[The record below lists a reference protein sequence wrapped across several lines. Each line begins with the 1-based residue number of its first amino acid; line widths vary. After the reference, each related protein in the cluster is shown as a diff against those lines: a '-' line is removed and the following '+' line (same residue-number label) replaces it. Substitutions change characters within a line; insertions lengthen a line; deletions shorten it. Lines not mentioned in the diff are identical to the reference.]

1 MRIRR
6 AGITALFVAV
16 SPEFLSSQGAPD
28 TSGAPPRDTARAV
41 PLTSE
46 TVITGDLLRALPID
60 DPRQALM
67 LVPGVVLR
75 SGDIGV
81 AIAPQLAIR
90 GSRLGAASVYV
101 DGAPV
106 RFQTFA
112 TQAMALA
119 TLGIDRI
126 SVTTG
131 VPAAWVADAGG
142 GIISYFTPPGGRG
155 FAGTWR
161 AETDEP
167 FGDGSTVGYNRFEG
181 TVSGPVPGMERAT
194 WLLAGATYGQRSQYY
209 GRGAADQPAY
219 VLGGLDTLVQWT
231 DASGSYSVPLP
242 RFIQSSG
249 SCTAGDNYGFGCQ
262 GLRRPMDWS
271 TVRRGLTKL
280 AYSYGSGSSLTFTGL
295 LLDVH
300 QRAFPGADIADPA
313 LYRGGSGTS
322 RLGVLNWGQ
331 GLGAFRG
338 GPLTLSVN
346 LSLASDQLIDGP
358 LTPASEL
365 ATRDPAL
372 GVEWKTLEF
381 TGADSVAFPVSDDLL
396 RRVRTN
402 TGTRVPFQDRVDLR
416 NAQQGR
422 LNPYG
427 LQSGWPTSG
436 LQTSIARAWEHR
448 LDGRAQLEWLP
459 GTRHH
464 VTLGGDAERTDA
476 SLYQSSLLN
485 QIGFDA
491 FRAKPSRFGVFA
503 SDRVALGPVVLDL
516 GARYDHFTPGGD
528 FQRTPGFTFSDPN
541 WSPAAATD
549 DTAYTNSVA
558 RVFARGRGKSLV
570 SSRIRTAY
578 AFSPNTS
585 ARAAY
590 GQQVELPAFI
600 DLLTN
605 TNSDLS
611 FTNTTDAFGRD
622 VDYAKSELM
631 ELGARH
637 AFGPHLSVDLSV
649 YRKNNLAPYTF
660 RFLPFASPRQASET
674 LFINVL
680 TKVDGGH
687 GTGTDARLDWHAGT
701 GLSAS
706 VSYSFLT
713 TNTRGDTHALYAL
726 ANVAV
731 PDAWRAGTRLGS
743 LARGLA
749 AVVTIR
755 VATGLPYTRLV
766 DNGDGQVA
774 PQFGPGLGG
783 RAAEQLNASRL
794 PTTKTLDLRLTK
806 GVRIGGRAL
815 RAYADFRNLL
825 NFTNV
830 VALYAETGDVVN
842 DLRKQKLLSPELAYL
857 QAEASLAGALN
868 PDGSINL
875 SGDCNAWGMPPN
887 CVALRRVEARF
898 GNGDL
903 LYTPLE
909 QTRAFDTYYNSF
921 FGPWR
926 FHGPARTVRVGVE
939 VGF

>member
-181 TVSGPVPGMERAT
+181 TLSGPVPGMERAT

-731 PDAWRAGTRLGS
+731 PNAWRAGTRLGS

-806 GVRIGGRAL
+806 GVRIGCRAL

>member
-167 FGDGSTVGYNRFEG
+167 FDDGSTVGYNRFEG

-570 SSRIRTAY
+570 SSRIRAAY

-600 DLLTN
+600 DLFAN

-611 FTNTTDAFGRD
+611 FTNTADAFGRD

-631 ELGARH
+631 ELGGRH

-731 PDAWRAGTRLGS
+731 PDEWRAGTRLGS

>member
-570 SSRIRTAY
+570 SSRIRAAY

-600 DLLTN
+600 DLFAN

-611 FTNTTDAFGRD
+611 FTNTADAFGRD

-713 TNTRGDTHALYAL
+713 TNTRGDTHALYGL

-731 PDAWRAGTRLGS
+731 PDEWRAGTRLGS

>member
-181 TVSGPVPGMERAT
+181 AVSGPVPGMERAT

-570 SSRIRTAY
+570 SSRIRAAY

-590 GQQVELPAFI
+590 GQQIELPAFI
-600 DLLTN
+600 DLFAN

-611 FTNTTDAFGRD
+611 FTNTADAFGRD

>member
-181 TVSGPVPGMERAT
+181 AVSGPVPGMERAT

-570 SSRIRTAY
+570 SSRIRAAY

-600 DLLTN
+600 DLFAN

-611 FTNTTDAFGRD
+611 FTNTADAFGRD

>member
-1 MRIRR
+1 M
-6 AGITALFVAV
+6 
-16 SPEFLSSQGAPD
+16 
-28 TSGAPPRDTARAV
+28 
-41 PLTSE
+41 
-46 TVITGDLLRALPID
+46 
-60 DPRQALM
+60 
-67 LVPGVVLR
+67 
-75 SGDIGV
+75 
-81 AIAPQLAIR
+81 
-90 GSRLGAASVYV
+90 
-101 DGAPV
+101 
-106 RFQTFA
+106 
-112 TQAMALA
+112 
-119 TLGIDRI
+119 
-126 SVTTG
+126 
-131 VPAAWVADAGG
+131 
-142 GIISYFTPPGGRG
+142 
-155 FAGTWR
+155 
-161 AETDEP
+161 
-167 FGDGSTVGYNRFEG
+167 
-181 TVSGPVPGMERAT
+181 
-194 WLLAGATYGQRSQYY
+194 
-209 GRGAADQPAY
+209 
-219 VLGGLDTLVQWT
+219 
-231 DASGSYSVPLP
+231 
-242 RFIQSSG
+242 
-249 SCTAGDNYGFGCQ
+249 
-262 GLRRPMDWS
+262 
-271 TVRRGLTKL
+271 
-280 AYSYGSGSSLTFTGL
+280 
-295 LLDVH
+295 
-300 QRAFPGADIADPA
+300 
-313 LYRGGSGTS
+313 
-322 RLGVLNWGQ
+322 
-331 GLGAFRG
+331 
-338 GPLTLSVN
+338 
-346 LSLASDQLIDGP
+346 
-358 LTPASEL
+358 
-365 ATRDPAL
+365 
-372 GVEWKTLEF
+372 
-381 TGADSVAFPVSDDLL
+381 
-396 RRVRTN
+396 
-402 TGTRVPFQDRVDLR
+402 
-416 NAQQGR
+416 
-422 LNPYG
+422 
-427 LQSGWPTSG
+427 
-436 LQTSIARAWEHR
+436 
-448 LDGRAQLEWLP
+448 
-459 GTRHH
+459 
-464 VTLGGDAERTDA
+464 
-476 SLYQSSLLN
+476 
-485 QIGFDA
+485 
-491 FRAKPSRFGVFA
+491 
-503 SDRVALGPVVLDL
+503 
-516 GARYDHFTPGGD
+516 
-528 FQRTPGFTFSDPN
+528 
-541 WSPAAATD
+541 
-549 DTAYTNSVA
+549 
-558 RVFARGRGKSLV
+558 
-570 SSRIRTAY
+570 
-578 AFSPNTS
+578 
-585 ARAAY
+585 
-590 GQQVELPAFI
+590 
-600 DLLTN
+600 TN

-713 TNTRGDTHALYAL
+713 TNTRGDTHALYGL

-731 PDAWRAGTRLGS
+731 PDEWRAGTRLGS

>member
-181 TVSGPVPGMERAT
+181 AVSGPVPGMERAT

-464 VTLGGDAERTDA
+464 VTLGGDAERTEA

-570 SSRIRTAY
+570 SSRIRAAY

-731 PDAWRAGTRLGS
+731 PDEWRAGTRLGS

>member
-181 TVSGPVPGMERAT
+181 AVSGPVPGMERAT

-491 FRAKPSRFGVFA
+491 FRAKPSRFGVFGAIA
-503 SDRVALGPVVLDL
+503 SRSARWCSTSVRATIISLREATSRGPPASLSATRTGVPPPRPTTRRTRTRWRACSLVE
-516 GARYDHFTPGGD
+516 GG
-528 FQRTPGFTFSDPN
+528 R
-541 WSPAAATD
+541 
-549 DTAYTNSVA
+549 
-558 RVFARGRGKSLV
+558 V
-570 SSRIRTAY
+570 SSRRASGRRTP
-578 AFSPNTS
+578 SRQT
-585 ARAAY
+585 
-590 GQQVELPAFI
+590 PA
-600 DLLTN
+600 LGRLTVN
-605 TNSDLS
+605 RSS
-611 FTNTTDAFGRD
+611 
-622 VDYAKSELM
+622 
-631 ELGARH
+631 
-637 AFGPHLSVDLSV
+637 
-649 YRKNNLAPYTF
+649 
-660 RFLPFASPRQASET
+660 SPRSST
-674 LFINVL
+674 
-680 TKVDGGH
+680 
-687 GTGTDARLDWHAGT
+687 
-701 GLSAS
+701 
-706 VSYSFLT
+706 
-713 TNTRGDTHALYAL
+713 
-726 ANVAV
+726 
-731 PDAWRAGTRLGS
+731 
-743 LARGLA
+743 
-749 AVVTIR
+749 
-755 VATGLPYTRLV
+755 
-766 DNGDGQVA
+766 
-774 PQFGPGLGG
+774 
-783 RAAEQLNASRL
+783 
-794 PTTKTLDLRLTK
+794 
-806 GVRIGGRAL
+806 
-815 RAYADFRNLL
+815 
-825 NFTNV
+825 
-830 VALYAETGDVVN
+830 
-842 DLRKQKLLSPELAYL
+842 
-857 QAEASLAGALN
+857 
-868 PDGSINL
+868 
-875 SGDCNAWGMPPN
+875 C
-887 CVALRRVEARF
+887 
-898 GNGDL
+898 
-903 LYTPLE
+903 
-909 QTRAFDTYYNSF
+909 
-921 FGPWR
+921 
-926 FHGPARTVRVGVE
+926 
-939 VGF
+939 

>member
-167 FGDGSTVGYNRFEG
+167 FDDGSTVGYNRFEG

-549 DTAYTNSVA
+549 DTASTNSVA

-570 SSRIRTAY
+570 SSRIRAAY

-600 DLLTN
+600 DLFAN

-611 FTNTTDAFGRD
+611 FTNTADAFGRD

-631 ELGARH
+631 ELGGRH

-731 PDAWRAGTRLGS
+731 PDEWRAGTRLGS

>member
-570 SSRIRTAY
+570 SSRIRAAY

>member
-167 FGDGSTVGYNRFEG
+167 FDDGSTVGYNRFEG

-491 FRAKPSRFGVFA
+491 FRAKPSRLGVFA
-503 SDRVALGPVVLDL
+503 SDRVAIGPVVLDL

-541 WSPAAATD
+541 WSHAAATD
-549 DTAYTNSVA
+549 DTASTNSVA

-570 SSRIRTAY
+570 SSRIRAAY

-600 DLLTN
+600 DLFAN

-611 FTNTTDAFGRD
+611 FTNTADAFGRD

-631 ELGARH
+631 ELGGRH

-731 PDAWRAGTRLGS
+731 PDEWRAGTRLGS